1 MIRRK
6 TRGLLQCHSSKPLP
20 LVAVICQH
28 ELHTISSFPSP
39 FFADLSGGPKS
50 SNDEGTRSIL
60 QRPVPCDYHAGSVV
74 DRRRPKFCLRPC
86 AIAHTLQRRRLANH
100 RRCPNHKIFRE
111 TNMARMHQYVR
122 AVGRSVSG
130 ACSGRPLTLRLTNL
144 GLVAPGLLRPLYVL
158 GSTQCKCLGLCWR
171 GMRCSSKPLKRGAK
185 PLSIQ

>member
-39 FFADLSGGPKS
+39 FFAYLSGGPKS
-50 SNDEGTRSIL
+50 SNDEETRSIL
-60 QRPVPCDYHAGSVV
+60 QAAVPCDYDAGSVV

-86 AIAHTLQRRRLANH
+86 AIAHTLQRRRLANP

-111 TNMARMHQYVR
+111 TNMARMHQCQMRLMVYGYGGMHDTTSQLMFCPVLC
-122 AVGRSVSG
+122 GRLIDIDHRSPAWSQISESG
-130 ACSGRPLTLRLTNL
+130 KQTVICDDEPNA
-144 GLVAPGLLRPLYVL
+144 
-158 GSTQCKCLGLCWR
+158 
-171 GMRCSSKPLKRGAK
+171 
-185 PLSIQ
+185 